1 MARSTMAVEER
12 SPFYLYV
19 DEFQNVA
26 TRSFISLFS
35 ESRKYAV
42 NITVANQYLEQIS
55 KDLQEAIFGNI
66 GTLIC
71 FRVSGSDAERIV
83 QEFRPVL
90 EPHDLINIG
99 LRDFYIKMSFGGK
112 TTPPFSAVTLDL
124 EPPPWPSNAEL
135 ILKNTKEKYGQD
147 NPQANVEEKKAPED
161 AEEPLPPP
169 V

>member
-1 MARSTMAVEER
+1 M
-12 SPFYLYV
+12 
-19 DEFQNVA
+19 
-26 TRSFISLFS
+26 
-35 ESRKYAV
+35 
-42 NITVANQYLEQIS
+42 NITVANQYLEQIT

-83 QEFRPVL
+83 QEFRPAL
-90 EPHDLINIG
+90 EAHDLINLG

-124 EPPPWPSNAEL
+124 ESPPWLSNANL
-135 ILKNTKEKYGQD
+135 ILENVKKRYGQV
-147 NPQANVEEKKAPED
+147 NKQNNFSVEVEEDMGKTETED
-161 AEEPLPPP
+161 TLPPP